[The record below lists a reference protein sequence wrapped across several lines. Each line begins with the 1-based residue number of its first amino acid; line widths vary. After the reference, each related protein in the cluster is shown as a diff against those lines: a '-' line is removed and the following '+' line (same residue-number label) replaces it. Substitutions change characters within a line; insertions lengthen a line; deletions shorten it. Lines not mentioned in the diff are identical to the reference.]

1 MSFDWADYLTLAEA
15 LCHNPGIPGPEEA
28 SLRTAI
34 SRAYYA
40 AYRSALNIAVARR
53 EINPTG
59 QASDHSL
66 VINHFRNANDQK
78 RKKIGADMSRLRNN
92 RNKADYDDVLSGRPA
107 DIARSSVALARNI
120 LKALHSI

>member
-1 MSFDWADYLTLAEA
+1 MSFDWADYLTLADA
-15 LCHNPGIPGPEEA
+15 LSHNPGVPGPEEA

-40 AYRSALNIAVARR
+40 AYRSALNTVVARR

-66 VINHFRNANDQK
+66 IINHFRKANDQK
-78 RKKIGADMSRLRNN
+78 RKKIGADLSRLRNN
-92 RNKADYDDVLSGRPA
+92 RNKADYDDVLIGRPA
-107 DIARSSVALARNI
+107 DTARSSVALARNI
-120 LKALHSI
+120 LNALRLI

>member
-15 LCHNPGIPGPEEA
+15 LSRDPGIPGPEEA

-40 AYRSALNIAVARR
+40 AYRSALNTAVARR

-66 VINHFRNANDQK
+66 VINHFRYANDQR
-78 RKKIGADMSRLRNN
+78 RKKIGTDLSRLRNN
-92 RNKADYDDVLSGRPA
+92 RNKADYDNVLSGRPA
-107 DIARSSVALARNI
+107 DMARFSVVLARNI
-120 LKALHSI
+120 LNALRSI